1 MVRKMK
7 ISIGRII
14 AIDNLNIKVELFD
27 KYISSYAI
35 FNGEAIRVG
44 GVFNIVLTSNFVYQ
58 IVSENITEI
67 NDNSIFEKRII
78 NCQLLGY
85 IKNNNY
91 FEGTNGDTPNIYDIV
106 YMAEEDI
113 LKKVYSNISGGLN
126 AEVGYYTMMQNL
138 KFEFDI
144 NKVFASHILIVGN
157 TGSGKSNTLAK
168 LYESLFSIEQLNF
181 KKSKF
186 LVIDTNGELEKSFSE
201 NDDLKK
207 IIDVGDESN
216 GLKIPIQYI
225 DANNWGL
232 ILDATEKTQMP
243 ILKSVIKRLK
253 KIYNNEINIKGFV
266 NDSIHNLVKT
276 IISSQVQPN
285 QRLLSLE
292 KVITGYWNILEKSAC
307 DDYTNTLGCYFIN
320 NGRITKYG
328 DQYSDYS
335 SDLLEELK
343 KINLFSKDTLD
354 VYSFEYL
361 IHLEYLN
368 RIYKYNVTENNI
380 SPMMVRL
387 SQKVDLLNKHILSY
401 DGTQKSL
408 IQFIDNLFDSHPILI
423 LNMESCNKELKTLFV
438 SLLAEKIYDY
448 AIEKKKKKRKG
459 SYHLI
464 IEEAHNYLAKK
475 DRSKEDA
482 LYDNCLDL
490 FEKIIKEGRKYGLFM
505 TISTQCPSEITET
518 IISQTHNFFIHKL
531 INPKDV
537 SIIKS
542 AVPFMDEMSYKM
554 LPILSPGQC
563 IVTGTAFKKPN
574 IVQITLPKNAVESKT
589 ISLVSLWK

>member
-1 MVRKMK
+1 MK

-44 GVFNIVLTSNFVYQ
+44 GVSNIVLTSNFVYQ

-67 NDNSIFEKRII
+67 NDNSIFEKRMI

-113 LKKVYSNISGGLN
+113 LKKVYSNISGGVN

-186 LVIDTNGELEKSFSE
+186 LVIDTNGEFEKSFSE
-201 NDDLKK
+201 KDDLKK

-243 ILKSVIKRLK
+243 VIKSVLK
-253 KIYNNEINIKGFV
+253 KLNKVYKNEISVKDFV
-266 NDSIHNLVKT
+266 NDNIHIVVKT
-276 IISSQVQPN
+276 IMSSPVQPN
-285 QRLLSLE
+285 QRLLTLE
-292 KVITGYWNILEKSAC
+292 KIISGFWNILDKDCCDEYINHLGTYMINGGKVIVHGDVYNDRSQELLSKLNAIDLFNNEK
-307 DDYTNTLGCYFIN
+307 
-320 NGRITKYG
+320 
-328 DQYSDYS
+328 
-335 SDLLEELK
+335 
-343 KINLFSKDTLD
+343 LD
-354 VYSFEYL
+354 VYVFEYL
-361 IHLEYLN
+361 IYLEYMH
-368 RIYKYNVTENNI
+368 RVYKYNVTENNI
-380 SPMMVRL
+380 SPMLSRL
-387 SQKVDLLNKHILSY
+387 SQKVELLNKHILSY
-401 DGTQKSL
+401 DGAQKSL
-408 IQFIDNLFDSHPILI
+408 IHFINDLFNNRPILI

-448 AIEKKKKKRKG
+448 AIVKKKKKRKG

-505 TISTQCPSEITET
+505 TISTQRPSEITET

-574 IVQITLPKNAVESKT
+574 IVQITLPKNTVESKT
-589 ISLVSLWK
+589 ISLVDLWN

>member
-1 MVRKMK
+1 MK

-27 KYISSYAI
+27 KYSSSYAI

-44 GVFNIVLTSNFVYQ
+44 GVSNIVLTSNFVYQ
-58 IVSENITEI
+58 IISENITEI

-113 LKKVYSNISGGLN
+113 LKKVYSNISGGVN

-138 KFEFDI
+138 KFQFDI

-186 LVIDTNGELEKSFSE
+186 LVIDTNGEFEKSFSE

-207 IIDVGDESN
+207 IIDVGDESK

-253 KIYNNEINIKGFV
+253 KIYNNEINIKEFV

-292 KVITGYWNILEKSAC
+292 KVITGYRNILEKSAC

-320 NGRITKYG
+320 NGRITKYC
-328 DQYSDYS
+328 DKYSDYS
-335 SDLLEELK
+335 SDLLEKLK
-343 KINLFSKDTLD
+343 KI
-354 VYSFEYL
+354 
-361 IHLEYLN
+361 
-368 RIYKYNVTENNI
+368 
-380 SPMMVRL
+380 
-387 SQKVDLLNKHILSY
+387 
-401 DGTQKSL
+401 
-408 IQFIDNLFDSHPILI
+408 
-423 LNMESCNKELKTLFV
+423 
-438 SLLAEKIYDY
+438 
-448 AIEKKKKKRKG
+448 
-459 SYHLI
+459 
-464 IEEAHNYLAKK
+464 
-475 DRSKEDA
+475 
-482 LYDNCLDL
+482 DL
-490 FEKIIKEGRKYGLFM
+490 F
-505 TISTQCPSEITET
+505 
-518 IISQTHNFFIHKL
+518 
-531 INPKDV
+531 
-537 SIIKS
+537 
-542 AVPFMDEMSYKM
+542 
-554 LPILSPGQC
+554 
-563 IVTGTAFKKPN
+563 
-574 IVQITLPKNAVESKT
+574 
-589 ISLVSLWK
+589 